1 MQHAVKSSRMD
12 VVDECFFLGK
22 IALRVRALQAA
33 EMTLSWFQRY
43 TDGKPTFHRRA
54 NLSSFSTICNHFGE
68 IAAWNRKSLTMI
80 KQNWRFFG
88 KRPHTGKFLQMFSKR
103 THADT
108 EARLVCK
115 FREIWPTESRWNRV
129 GRVGKL
135 RVGFRY
141 GVCRPGEWLWV
152 DSNGKMETRHPVE
165 RLFGNE
171 LPSICNHC
179 GVMADCRKTWKNFA
193 IFLRFSE
200 KWPLRKNYRN
210 SVRTEFIT
218 TPINVLCS
226 NFVKFGRRE
235 MGKIVR
241 CLHLTKKTKI
251 RLALQLSLLRGSR
264 PKSVRANRDNVLRV
278 LQISSKSVYVRR
290 S

>member
-1 MQHAVKSSRMD
+1 MALAYLSLLPITSSGHA
-12 VVDECFFLGK
+12 
-22 IALRVRALQAA
+22 
-33 EMTLSWFQRY
+33 
-43 TDGKPTFHRRA
+43 HRHR
-54 NLSSFSTICNHFGE
+54 
-68 IAAWNRKSLTMI
+68 SLCSM
-80 KQNWRFFG
+80 
-88 KRPHTGKFLQMFSKR
+88 P
-103 THADT
+103 
-108 EARLVCK
+108 
-115 FREIWPTESRWNRV
+115 WNRV

-179 GVMADCRKTWKNFA
+179 GVMADCRKTWKKFA

-241 CLHLTKKTKI
+241 CLHLTKKKQKF
-251 RLALQLSLLRGSR
+251 AWLSSSR
-264 PKSVRANRDNVLRV
+264 FCADRAQNLSGPTGTMYSEYSKFHPNRFTFGGVSRTREH
-278 LQISSKSVYVRR
+278 RR
-290 S
+290 NAP